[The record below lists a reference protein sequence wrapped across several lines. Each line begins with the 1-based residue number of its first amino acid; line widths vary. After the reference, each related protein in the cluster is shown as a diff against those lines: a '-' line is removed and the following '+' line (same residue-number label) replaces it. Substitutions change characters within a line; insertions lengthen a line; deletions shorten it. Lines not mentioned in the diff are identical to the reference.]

1 MEFKIIRQGELK
13 TTNWSGGTTT
23 ELFIY
28 PEGSVYS
35 EGNFLWRLSTAKVE
49 MEESVFT
56 RLPGV
61 SRVLMVLEGK
71 LGLEHENHHK
81 AVLDEFQQDSFMGD
95 WTTRGFGRVRDFNLM
110 MKRGC
115 RGSLEAV
122 FIQEQDILSLPEVQ
136 ASEDFEKITEVL
148 YAAKGTVEIIIGDG
162 DEIYTIHKGDVAAVT
177 RLAAEKGCEIKLQSK
192 GPGEG
197 KIIKSI
203 ILY

>member
-1 MEFKIIRQGELK
+1 MEFKIIRQGEHK

-71 LGLEHENHHK
+71 LGLEHEGHHK
-81 AVLDEFQQDSFMGD
+81 AVLNEFEQDSFMGD

-110 MKRGC
+110 MKRNCSG
-115 RGSLEAV
+115 GLE
-122 FIQEQDILSLPEVQ
+122 
-136 ASEDFEKITEVL
+136 
-148 YAAKGTVEIIIGDG
+148 EIIIQGQDKLSLQEVPAIVG
-162 DEIYTIHKGDVAAVT
+162 FEHVAQIIYTIQGEFEITIEGSEAFYTVHRGDIAVVIGQT
-177 RLAAEKGCEIKLQSK
+177 AEEYPEIKLQGK
-192 GPGEG
+192 GPEEA
-197 KIIKSI
+197 KLIRSI
-203 ILY
+203 IHY